1 MNKSLWIIYTVV
13 AGFTGYLLGYS
24 VPSMIET
31 SAAENVGGVEIEE
44 QSPVDSEELSDY
56 YKELQEIK

>member
-31 SAAENVGGVEIEE
+31 SASENLGGVKVEE
-44 QSPVDSEELSDY
+44 QSPADSEDISDY